1 MFYIIDYTL
10 PKISQNLKDPHIG
23 ILSIQYS
30 SSFLLQFSRGKNKIQ
45 VVNRQLYLSQI
56 HNRNY
61 IEVNN

>member
-10 PKISQNLKDPHIG
+10 PEINQNLKDPPIG
-23 ILSIQYS
+23 IVSIQYS
-30 SSFLLQFSRGKNKIQ
+30 SSFVLQFSRGKIQ